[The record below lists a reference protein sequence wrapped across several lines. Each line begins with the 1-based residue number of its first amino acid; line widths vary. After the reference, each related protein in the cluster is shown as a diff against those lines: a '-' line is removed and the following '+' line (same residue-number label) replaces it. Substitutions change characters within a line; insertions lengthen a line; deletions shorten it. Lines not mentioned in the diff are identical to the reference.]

1 MEILEVFKVNP
12 GTDKDYHYI
21 HYNTALFWK
30 ILAKALRI
38 IQIETGMSFQMIWPN
53 ICKNRK
59 ESIEKNTENSKKI
72 QQISSVLV
80 SVVAVTNY
88 QNILGLKQQKCI
100 TLQFW
105 VSLGS
110 NQGWQGYIP
119 SEGSR
124 EKSVSL
130 PFPASG
136 SHSYSLSCGPLLSS
150 KPETATQTFPTS
162 HLANNFL
169 PPCLPPPLFPD
180 SCNYIGH
187 TCISRII

>member
-1 MEILEVFKVNP
+1 
-12 GTDKDYHYI
+12 
-21 HYNTALFWK
+21 
-30 ILAKALRI
+30 
-38 IQIETGMSFQMIWPN
+38 MSFQMIRPN

-80 SVVAVTNY
+80 SVAAVTNY

-110 NQGWQGYIP
+110 NQGWQDYIP

-124 EKSVSL
+124 EKSVFL

-162 HLANNFL
+162 HLANNFIPASHPRFSL
-169 PPCLPPPLFPD
+169 TLV
-180 SCNYIGH
+180 
-187 TCISRII
+187 IILATPV